1 MPFSPVL
8 FSKVL
13 VALDGSLTAEA
24 ALGFLGTVLAGG
36 PQDEVVLATVVET
49 TTDANVDAAR
59 AYLERTCAE
68 FERGWSGPTETAP
81 LCHVQAVGVEISEPG
96 RPPSKRR
103 IAETIVE
110 TADQAGADLIVL
122 TSNGWSGTD
131 RWLLGSVAERVV
143 QSAQTSVFL
152 VRADDR
158 RDAGPVVLN
167 SVLVPL
173 DGSDT
178 AEQAL
183 PYASAIAARA
193 GAPEATVVHV
203 RLPKDG
209 AANRIMRPTYD
220 FRPFPKG
227 DEEHYLAGVAQ
238 GLATEAMRVG
248 TALRDGDPGPQ
259 INEEARESRARL
271 IVMASH
277 GRTSASARAYG
288 KVADDVLHA
297 APVPV
302 LMVRTAE

>member
-1 MPFSPVL
+1 ML

-24 ALGFLGTVLAGG
+24 ALGFLGTILAAG
-36 PQDEVVLATVVET
+36 PQDEVVLATVVEST
-49 TTDANVDAAR
+49 SDENIDSAR
-59 AYLERTCAE
+59 AYLERTCNE
-68 FERGWSGPTETAP
+68 FERAWPGPAGSAP
-81 LCHVQAVGVEISEPG
+81 LCHVQAVGVELSEPG

-103 IAETIVE
+103 IASTIIDLA
-110 TADQAGADLIVL
+110 TRADADLIVL

-143 QSAQTSVFL
+143 QSALTSVLL

-158 RDAGPVVLN
+158 RVAGSAGVN
-167 SVLVPL
+167 SILVPL
-173 DGSDT
+173 DGSDA
-178 AEQAL
+178 AERAL
-183 PYASAIAARA
+183 PYASAIAARSS
-193 GAPEATVVHV
+193 APEATLVHV
-203 RLPKDG
+203 RLPKEG
-209 AANRIMRPTYD
+209 AASRIMRPTYD

-227 DEEHYLAGVAQ
+227 DEGRYLAEVAQ
-238 GLATEAMRVG
+238 GLATETMRVE

-259 INEEARESRARL
+259 INEEARESGAQL

-277 GRTSASARAYG
+277 GRTAARARPYG